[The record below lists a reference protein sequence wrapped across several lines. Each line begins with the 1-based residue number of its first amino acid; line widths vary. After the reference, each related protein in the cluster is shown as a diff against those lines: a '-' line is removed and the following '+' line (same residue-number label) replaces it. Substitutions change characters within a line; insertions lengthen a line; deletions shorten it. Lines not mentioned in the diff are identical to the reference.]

1 MDTALNVDNPIVE
14 MLDVPAAGYTFKN
27 VSTGETFDLTNVVI
41 TSYNTIQ
48 LDTSIAQP
56 SVDLTDIV
64 LGSYRK
70 RAGNIFVLPRQPV
83 KQIKSVVGTTS
94 GTLDPTVYGL
104 YHPNSPLGY
113 GRSTISGDYLQ
124 INGGVGG
131 TFTSIVGEQHVL
143 IGQYPEYLNNLGANY
158 FTIRVFSADGLTEYK
173 GPDDPSG
180 DPDFEITLGTQTTAA
195 SITRVETGA
204 IPSGAS
210 VLVSYE
216 HDENF
221 TVTYT
226 TNLIVSLTQNAIDA
240 RKHATADV
248 LVKEAIP
255 APLDLSATIV
265 LQRGLDPAFVDRA
278 LRTNLDN
285 FLAGMRLGDAI
296 RQSDLISVFEQTTGV
311 SYVVVPLTKMVRA
324 ENSTVVWDEIST
336 DTAAESASISSL
348 SSNRTTVYILKNP
361 LSAATTDGGGPSVD
375 YRGVFQDQVAL
386 DLLEAAANLGSLG
399 LASGRAYILGA
410 SGRAI
415 AGYSDDATLIAQGYV
430 TAAAIAAQRLALTAN
445 RILVSLPV
453 GQSPTAH
460 TYAVIYIVGA
470 DSGSKDIDPGPT
482 QYVTLGSLTL
492 TYDEDR

>member
-1 MDTALNVDNPIVE
+1 
-14 MLDVPAAGYTFKN
+14 
-27 VSTGETFDLTNVVI
+27 
-41 TSYNTIQ
+41 
-48 LDTSIAQP
+48 
-56 SVDLTDIV
+56 
-64 LGSYRK
+64 
-70 RAGNIFVLPRQPV
+70 
-83 KQIKSVVGTTS
+83 
-94 GTLDPTVYGL
+94 
-104 YHPNSPLGY
+104 
-113 GRSTISGDYLQ
+113 
-124 INGGVGG
+124 
-131 TFTSIVGEQHVL
+131 
-143 IGQYPEYLNNLGANY
+143 
-158 FTIRVFSADGLTEYK
+158 
-173 GPDDPSG
+173 
-180 DPDFEITLGTQTTAA
+180 
-195 SITRVETGA
+195 
-204 IPSGAS
+204 
-210 VLVSYE
+210 
-216 HDENF
+216 
-221 TVTYT
+221 
-226 TNLIVSLTQNAIDA
+226 
-240 RKHATADV
+240 
-248 LVKEAIP
+248 
-255 APLDLSATIV
+255 
-265 LQRGLDPAFVDRA
+265 
-278 LRTNLDN
+278 
-285 FLAGMRLGDAI
+285 
-296 RQSDLISVFEQTTGV
+296 
-311 SYVVVPLTKMVRA
+311 MVRA